1 MNAAILSPNSLSRL
15 SINGFHLL
23 SKKSLWQ
30 KSGPYTVTQ
39 KTGVKDDFLA
49 TAVITPPFFPSPIS
63 PCSAF
68 IVRHTVPKCSLFLY
82 HASTYTLH
90 IMCAHSLPLNNH
102 AEKELGLRVMAPD
115 CLAQNM
121 FQERK
126 EITAEFHM
134 EMLLLG
140 GMKSTSSSPQW
151 VSFDRFLP
159 GTKLQERGKV
169 CASFLAANPR
179 SPVCTS
185 SSMW

>member
-1 MNAAILSPNSLSRL
+1 M
-15 SINGFHLL
+15 
-23 SKKSLWQ
+23 
-30 KSGPYTVTQ
+30 
-39 KTGVKDDFLA
+39 
-49 TAVITPPFFPSPIS
+49 ITLFFFPLSPIS

-82 HASTYTLH
+82 HASTYTRH
-90 IMCAHSLPLNNH
+90 IMCAHSLPLNNR
-102 AEKELGLRVMAPD
+102 AEKELGLRVMPPD

-140 GMKSTSSSPQW
+140 GMKSTSSSPRW

-159 GTKLQERGKV
+159 GTKLQERRKV
-169 CASFLAANPR
+169 CGWLLCVNLR
-179 SPVCTS
+179 SRICTL